1 MLLEAWGKT
10 HRFCAVYQSQS
21 VSILCSTQPCHR
33 TPGSGNFV
41 SFRETFQLQCLRL
54 PLLPPFLPQ
63 TSNSHPRQNCFTLQ
77 SDYGGR
83 GVGRDPLCICPQ
95 ALAQVGSCPSKRVA
109 APCPTSNHAHEP
121 RSHLHP
127 ARSSQASGEA
137 ARGLYHHGDLGGD
150 ARTAYTTTERCVLSP
165 LPAGCPGVPLGY
177 HGRAHEGQHGV
188 WAASREAVLG
198 VTGLTGRTRMN
209 RPNLSGMD
217 EGSKTETHP
226 RLFRN

>member
-1 MLLEAWGKT
+1 MLFISHNLFPFCVAPSPATELQGVETSFLLEK
-10 HRFCAVYQSQS
+10 RFSYS
-21 VSILCSTQPCHR
+21 VFVFPCSRP
-33 TPGSGNFV
+33 SSLNL
-41 SFRETFQLQCLRL
+41 QLS
-54 PLLPPFLPQ
+54 PQ
-63 TSNSHPRQNCFTLQ
+63 TELLYPQ

-121 RSHLHP
+121 RGHLHP

-188 WAASREAVLG
+188 RATSREAVLG